1 MNFDK
6 LVNKV
11 LVESDYHFS
20 DTGNIRRVRYSDTER
35 GREKGH
41 DPEGERYDRMIA
53 AQSLNKL
60 AELTASIRRS
70 KGERPYTYN
79 ELRELAKNFTN
90 KGEGLAGFKY
100 SIALRDP
107 ELRQAFTRYTGVV
120 QPGYEEEGIVK
131 VEPTKFVIRNKKT
144 GRIMGDRN
152 DKSKYAKFQDAQ
164 HARNVIAKF
173 QFNREDLEP
182 IDSKELS
189 PEERA
194 KIVS

>member
-1 MNFDK
+1 MNFDR

-35 GREKGH
+35 GKEKGH

-53 AQSLNKL
+53 AQSLSKL
-60 AELTASIRRS
+60 AEITADIRRAQGS
-70 KGERPYTYN
+70 RPYTYK
-79 ELRELAKNFTN
+79 ELKELANNFTN
-90 KGEGLAGFKY
+90 KGGGLAGLSY

-144 GRIMGDRN
+144 GRIMNDRN
-152 DKSKYAKFQDAQ
+152 DKSKYAKFNDAQ
-164 HARNVIAKF
+164 HARNVISKF
-173 QFNREDLEP
+173 QYNREDLEP
-182 IDSKELS
+182 VDSKELS
-189 PEERA
+189 PEERS
-194 KIVS
+194 KIV